1 MAFLRKKG
9 KPFALPVDT
18 ERMLRLLS
26 PCGWGGAGAPPPP
39 AWQGVEGSES
49 EETRSLFLSA
59 FPMFVPEPVLVKHF
73 LYANGSKRPVLLTNI
88 ARPGC
93 AWDALGAAGAECPH
107 WAGRA
112 DGRRWAR
119 GSAVGVEDEAE
130 RALAGCWRR
139 RRRWGARSASEL
151 PLQHSVRPSTVFVHD
166 VDLANSETNERA
178 KARKDNE
185 VSYIY
190 K

>member
-1 MAFLRKKG
+1 MIIILINQVDKRTVFFL
-9 KPFALPVDT
+9 
-18 ERMLRLLS
+18 
-26 PCGWGGAGAPPPP
+26 P
-39 AWQGVEGSES
+39 AAWPGPSCNKTVSFFEY
-49 EETRSLFLSA
+49 
-59 FPMFVPEPVLVKHF
+59 FPYVCPEPVLVKHF
-73 LYANGSKRPVLLTNI
+73 LYVNGSKRPFLLTDI

-139 RRRWGARSASEL
+139 RRRRWGARSASEL